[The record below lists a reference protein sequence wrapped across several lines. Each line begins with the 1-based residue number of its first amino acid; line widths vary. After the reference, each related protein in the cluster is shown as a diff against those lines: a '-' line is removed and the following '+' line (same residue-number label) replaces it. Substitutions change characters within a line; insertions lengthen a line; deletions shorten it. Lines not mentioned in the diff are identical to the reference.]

1 MGATGQTSFLKALRD
16 IPHKFKRFAIDDMSL
31 SDQIKRAEID
41 VSFANGEQMLR
52 RIRLA
57 KSSAEVELMTY
68 AANANAQAGLAAAKI
83 ARDGATFQD
92 IRREFNR
99 QCVDRFLTPE
109 FMVIDSVIP
118 ENTPGKIKEGRSFA
132 IDCVSHGQHY
142 HGDYGR
148 TVCVGEP
155 TGAIKRATDAIA
167 QVWDDLLPQLKPGL
181 RYSEIGAL
189 ATQIFKK
196 TNSEAALICNPHS
209 VGLQHT
215 DEPSVEGS
223 TFFQKDDLELMDG
236 MVISVD
242 LPVIDLGLGGSA
254 HLEDLVLISKDG
266 ATLLNSAENR
276 VIIV

>member
-1 MGATGQTSFLKALRD
+1 M
-16 IPHKFKRFAIDDMSL
+16 
-31 SDQIKRAEID
+31 
-41 VSFANGEQMLR
+41 
-52 RIRLA
+52 
-57 KSSAEVELMTY
+57 
-68 AANANAQAGLAAAKI
+68 
-83 ARDGATFQD
+83 
-92 IRREFNR
+92 
-99 QCVDRFLTPE
+99 
-109 FMVIDSVIP
+109 
-118 ENTPGKIKEGRSFA
+118 
-132 IDCVSHGQHY
+132 SHGQHY